1 MIARV
6 IVTDLADADTAQI
19 LDEIIRE
26 AGYRAADKFNARVED
41 LYDRLGSHPDSC
53 QARPKLGANIRVG
66 VVHPYLVI
74 YRHAEGADTASII
87 RIIHG
92 RRKITRRLLG
102 NA

>member
-1 MIARV
+1 MTARV
-6 IVTDLADADTAQI
+6 IVTDIADADTAQI
-19 LDEIIRE
+19 LDEMTRE
-26 AGYRAADKFNARVED
+26 AGYRTADRFNARVED

-66 VVHPYLVI
+66 VVYPYLVV
-74 YRHAEGADTASII
+74 YRHAEGANTVSII

-92 RRKITRRLLG
+92 RRKIKRRLLG

>member
-1 MIARV
+1 MTARV

-19 LDEIIRE
+19 LDEMDRE
-26 AGYRAADKFNARVED
+26 AGYRAADRFNARVED

-53 QARPKLGANIRVG
+53 QARPKLGPNIRVG
-66 VVHPYLVI
+66 VVHPYLGV
-74 YRHAEGADTASII
+74 DTASII